1 MSGGIAKAV
10 AYYNPSNLTYV
21 DKMVKSEYT
30 KSLSQYKN
38 VNNILALHSM
48 LDLVCDAEWDK
59 NH

>member
-38 VNNILALHSM
+38 LNNILALHSM
-48 LDLVCDAEWDK
+48 LDLVCVAE
-59 NH
+59 